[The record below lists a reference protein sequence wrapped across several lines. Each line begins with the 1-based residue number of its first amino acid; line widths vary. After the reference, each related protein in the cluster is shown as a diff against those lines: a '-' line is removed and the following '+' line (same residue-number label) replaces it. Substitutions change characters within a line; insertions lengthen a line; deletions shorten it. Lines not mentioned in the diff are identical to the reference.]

1 MGLTVNGTR
10 IEDAEIREEAGRLAE
25 EVARNFPWLDPVAQ
39 KLQAED
45 LAKER
50 IIEHQL
56 LFEKSQRKLPELAS
70 EEVKEEFKR
79 FTKRHGGEK
88 GFLQK
93 FKIRKSDL
101 PKVKQDMADDLRFRK
116 YIQSIYQQLPQVTEE
131 QIQSEYENSKASFKR
146 PDEYRAAHIVYHTN
160 NGQDPEEAKA
170 KAEGDLA
177 RLQKGE
183 SFAKIADEE
192 SDCPGNGGD
201 LGWFAEGYMV
211 EEFEDVV
218 FKLEFGKY
226 SDVFKTPFGYHIA
239 RLDDKRE
246 GNYVP
251 LEEVSIDIRQNL
263 ETENRDRKFK
273 EILSELRSQ
282 ADIRTV

>member
-93 FKIRKSDL
+93 FKIRKRDL

-146 PDEYRAAHIVYHTN
+146 PDEYKAAHIVYHTN

-170 KAEGDLA
+170 KAEGALA

-183 SFAKIADEE
+183 SFAKIADED

>member
-1 MGLTVNGTR
+1 MGLKVNGTR
-10 IEDAEIREEAGRLAE
+10 IEDAEIREEAGRLTE
-25 EVARNFPWLDPVAQ
+25 EVARKFPWLDPVAQ

-88 GFLQK
+88 RFLQK

-116 YIQSIYQQLPQVTEE
+116 YIQSIYQQLPHVTEE
-131 QIQSEYENSKASFKR
+131 QIQSEYENSKASYKR
-146 PDEYRAAHIVYHTN
+146 PDEYKAAHIVYHTN

-170 KAEGDLA
+170 KAEAALV

-218 FKLEFGKY
+218 FKLEFGKF

-246 GNYVP
+246 GDYVP

-263 ETENRDRKFK
+263 ETENRDQKFK
-273 EILSELRSQ
+273 EILSELRRQ

>member
-1 MGLTVNGTR
+1 MGLTINGTR

-70 EEVKEEFKR
+70 EEVEEEFKR

-101 PKVKQDMADDLRFRK
+101 PKVKQEMADDLRFRK
-116 YIQSIYQQLPQVTEE
+116 YIQSIYQQLPEVTEE
-131 QIQSEYENSKASFKR
+131 HIQSEYENSKASFKR
-146 PDEYRAAHIVYHTN
+146 PDEYKAAHIVYHTN
-160 NGQDPEEAKA
+160 NGQDSEEAKA
-170 KAEGDLA
+170 KADDALA

-183 SFAKIADEE
+183 SFEKIADEE

-211 EEFEDVV
+211 QEFEDVV
-218 FKLEFGKY
+218 FKLEFGKC

-251 LEEVSIDIRQNL
+251 LEEVSKNIRQKL
-263 ETENRDRKFK
+263 ETENRDQKFK

>member
-25 EVARNFPWLDPVAQ
+25 EIARNFPWLDPVAQ

-146 PDEYRAAHIVYHTN
+146 PDEYKAAHIVYHTN

-170 KAEGDLA
+170 KAEGALA

-211 EEFEDVV
+211 EEFENVV